1 MSKRSAHQWRCER
14 PGWKLP
20 PPPPGPPRPPHTHP
34 SAAVLGTD
42 YLFFLSSWSSR
53 GQGQVHACVRAC
65 SVHCVRV
72 TSDSG
77 STFRFMGWWLSKMC
91 SFEPIYIWH
100 EMSTKCSS
108 NNTKASVRLPA
119 VKWHQA
125 TAPHVGNLHPGR
137 SVINPE
143 VDAGCSTGGGP
154 GVSPRT
160 ALIGGFVCI

>member
-1 MSKRSAHQWRCER
+1 M
-14 PGWKLP
+14 WKAWMKAAP
-20 PPPPGPPRPPHTHP
+20 PSLSPHTP
-34 SAAVLGTD
+34 LSRCSWNR
-42 YLFFLSSWSSR
+42 LFVFPLQLVQQRS
-53 GQGQVHACVRAC
+53 GPGACVRAC

-108 NNTKASVRLPA
+108 NNTKTSVRLPA

-160 ALIGGFVCI
+160 VFFNQCAEAHWCNVR